1 MDISPTPSPHHPSSM
16 TTIKSAPSS
25 SSSLSSLSSSP
36 SHSTI
41 PAMEIPDS
49 LQRSHHTY
57 VEDDESDDYHLQENV
72 GTDLDGDGV
81 IVSLAHIQVR

>member
-1 MDISPTPSPHHPSSM
+1 MENPGSSQRSHCAY
-16 TTIKSAPSS
+16 IEDVEDDKSDS
-25 SSSLSSLSSSP
+25 SSSP